1 MYLFRQIVYQALSV
15 ALVVGLVLTLLQ
27 QIGVTPLILQA
38 EQYETNVS
46 ATLHA
51 HSNITSLTEH
61 HHAGADWL
69 PGEGGERLFYSW
81 LSNSLAALGFAL
93 LLIVSIRIGQ
103 LSGKL
108 PKVSASIGLLWG
120 LCGYLVFF
128 AAPALGLTPEIP
140 GMSAAAV
147 EERQLWWLLCALS
160 TACGIGVIIF
170 SPLRWNALGI
180 ALLITPHLIG
190 APETTGP
197 LFAHPDPRAVSALH
211 NIHQQ
216 FIIAISLTNAFYWL
230 LLGTLC
236 CWIVARAPLSPR

>member
-1 MYLFRQIVYQALSV
+1 MQLFRQTVYQALSV
-15 ALVVGLVLTLLQ
+15 ALVAGLVLTLLQ

-46 ATLHA
+46 ANLHG
-51 HSNITSLTEH
+51 HSNIDISTEH
-61 HHAGADWL
+61 QHSSAGWSPDD
-69 PGEGGERLFYSW
+69 GSERLLYSL
-81 LSNSLAALGFAL
+81 LSNCLAALGFAL
-93 LLIVSIRIGQ
+93 LLIVSMRVGQ

-120 LCGYLVFF
+120 LCGYLIFF

-140 GMSAAAV
+140 GMSAAAL
-147 EERQLWWLLCALS
+147 EERQLWWLLCVLS
-160 TACGIGVIIF
+160 TACGIGIIIF

-180 ALLITPHLIG
+180 ALLIIPHLIG
-190 APETTGP
+190 APETTSP

-216 FIIAISLTNAFYWL
+216 FIIAISLTNALYWL
-230 LLGTLC
+230 LLGALC
-236 CWIVARAPLSPR
+236 CWIGARAPLSPR